1 MSQPAKNSPIVI
13 VGAGTWGI
21 STALHLARRG
31 YKDIKVLDPYPV
43 PSPISAGNDVNKF
56 LELASSPVGDPDANY
71 VSNAI
76 AQATVSGWRND
87 PVQPYFH
94 ETGAIIAATSQD
106 ARQDIASG
114 GGMTAANGWIP
125 RSTGQEFRETM
136 PEGVLTGDFPGW
148 QGWWKKDGAGWVAAR
163 KGMESAAR
171 EAARLGV
178 TFISGP
184 AGRASELVYA
194 EDRAV
199 KGVRTADGR
208 IHLGVRT
215 ILCAGAAAE
224 SLLDMKDQLR
234 PTAWTLA
241 HIKMTPEEVK
251 LYKDLPVLFNVER
264 GFFME
269 PDEDKHELKICD
281 EHPGYCNWVMERG
294 KLRSKPFAKHQIPLE
309 SEQRVRQF
317 LRETM
322 PHLASRPLSFA
333 RICWC
338 ADTPDRKFLISTHPE
353 HRDLVLGVGGSGHGF
368 AHIPSVGSL
377 IADVMESKLD
387 PRLKKAF
394 RWRPETAVGRD
405 WGALQGR
412 YGPGGSNRVMNFQDI
427 GEHEWTTIDL
437 DQTKL

>member
-1 MSQPAKNSPIVI
+1 MSEPAKNSPIII

-31 YKDIKVLDPYPV
+31 YTAIKVLDPYPV
-43 PSPISAGNDVNKF
+43 PSPISAGNDVNKI
-56 LELASSPVGDPDANY
+56 LELADSPETNY
-71 VSNAI
+71 VSTTLAK
-76 AQATVSGWRND
+76 AAVSGWND
-87 PVQPYFH
+87 PVFQPYFH
-94 ETGAIIAATSQD
+94 ETGAIIAATSVG
-106 ARQDIASG
+106 AREYITSG

-125 RSTGQEFRETM
+125 LSTAQEFRDTM

-148 QGWWKKDGAGWVAAR
+148 KGWWKKDGAGWVAAR
-163 KGMESAAR
+163 KSMESAAR

-178 TFISGP
+178 TFISGL
-184 AGRASELVYA
+184 AGRVTELVYA
-194 EDRAV
+194 EDEDGAV
-199 KGVRTADGR
+199 RGVRTADG
-208 IHLGVRT
+208 HVHMGVKT

-281 EHPGYCNWVMERG
+281 EHPGYCNWVMEGG
-294 KLRSKPFAKHQIPLE
+294 KLRSKPFAKEQIPIE
-309 SEQRVRQF
+309 SERRVRQF

-322 PHLASRPLSFA
+322 PYLANRPFSFA

-338 ADTPDRKFLISTHPE
+338 ADTPDRKFLIGTHPE
-353 HRDLVLGVGGSGHGF
+353 HKDLVLGVGGSGHGF
-368 AHIPSVGSL
+368 AHIPSVGSF
-377 IADVMESKLD
+377 IADAMEMKLD
-387 PRLKKAF
+387 PKLAEAF
-394 RWRPETAVGRD
+394 RWRPATAVGRD
-405 WGALQGR
+405 WGALQDR
-412 YGPGGSNRVMNFQDI
+412 YGPDGSNRVMNFQDI
-427 GEHEWTTIDL
+427 NEDGWTTIGL
-437 DQTKL
+437 DQTRV